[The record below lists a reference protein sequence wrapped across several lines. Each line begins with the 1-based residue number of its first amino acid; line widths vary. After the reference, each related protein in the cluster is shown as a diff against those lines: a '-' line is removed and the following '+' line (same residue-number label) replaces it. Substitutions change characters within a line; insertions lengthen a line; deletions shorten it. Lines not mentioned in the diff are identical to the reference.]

1 MPTLTTT
8 PIKTPEHLSDGIKG
22 FALDLIDQLDDLGD
36 GFSNFTSVT
45 DNQNGNLSTDP
56 LSEGCLLETF
66 IGRYN
71 LAT

>member
-8 PIKTPEHLSDGIKG
+8 PTETHEYLSDGSKG
-22 FALDLIDQLDDLGD
+22 FALNLIDQLDNLGD
-36 GFSNFTSVT
+36 GISNFTFVT
-45 DNQNGNLSTDP
+45 DGSNNNLSTDP

-66 IGRYN
+66 IGSYN